1 MNEIVPDR
9 SIHHIFIIQFS
20 YFYINTDLP
29 HFSPTTNLAEK
40 RVKMMKEITFKAFAI
55 THEIDLNKIA
65 IHCGIPKKFT
75 WEQPLILRGNILNT
89 ILKKNMDE
97 TQMVLVFSF
106 GSVVFINQS
115 SSKEIRDFFQF
126 IQTFEPDLDIKNAYR
141 YTDDYS
147 LHIMET
153 ESLELTDE
161 YVVVPEYEVFHPELI
176 STVLAKS
183 VALEKTEEQLG
194 KIHDTLETMIDRL
207 EKGKLRIGNKELART
222 TAKIVRHE
230 YNTLAYIMILDKP
243 DITWSS
249 STANEFYDRMLE
261 FFELNDRYKI
271 LKSKTDILYN
281 IMDGF
286 STISHSIRGLF
297 VEWIIVSLILF
308 EIVLTLLGIAGWI

>member
-1 MNEIVPDR
+1 ME
-9 SIHHIFIIQFS
+9 
-20 YFYINTDLP
+20 
-29 HFSPTTNLAEK
+29 A
-40 RVKMMKEITFKAFAI
+40 ITFKAFAI
-55 THEIDLNKIA
+55 TNEIDLNKIA

-75 WEQPLILRGNILNT
+75 WEEPLVLKRDVLRSIL
-89 ILKKNMDE
+89 MQEVSDM
-97 TQMVLVFSF
+97 QMVLIFSF
-106 GSVVFINQS
+106 GSIVFINHTN
-115 SSKEIRDFFQF
+115 EEDFHIVFRFIRS
-126 IQTFEPDLDIKNAYR
+126 FEPDVDLNIAGK

-147 LHIMET
+147 LHIGEN
-153 ESLELTDE
+153 ENLELADE
-161 YVVVPEYEVFHPELI
+161 YVVVPEIEDFYPELI

-194 KIHDTLETMIDRL
+194 KIHDKLENMIDRL
-207 EKGKLRIGNKELART
+207 EKGNLRIGNKELART

-243 DITWSS
+243 DITWTS
-249 STANEFYDRMLE
+249 STASDFYDRMIE

-297 VEWIIVSLILF
+297 VEWIIVILILF
-308 EIVLTLLGIAGWI
+308 EIVLTILQIIGWIP

>member
-1 MNEIVPDR
+1 MYELSCLIRSNNET
-9 SIHHIFIIQFS
+9 SFL
-20 YFYINTDLP
+20 N
-29 HFSPTTNLAEK
+29 EK
-40 RVKMMKEITFKAFAI
+40 SDEMKTSTFKAFAI
-55 THEIDLNKIA
+55 TNEIDLNKIA

-75 WEQPLILRGNILNT
+75 WEEPLILRGD
-89 ILKKNMDE
+89 ILKTIAGKKVDE

-106 GSVVFINQS
+106 GSIVFINYDDT
-115 SSKEIRDFFQF
+115 RNFFQF
-126 IQTFEPDLDIKNAYR
+126 IQQFEDDINIKNANK

-147 LHIMET
+147 LHIQEKET
-153 ESLELTDE
+153 IELTDE
-161 YVVVPEYEVFHPELI
+161 YVVVPEYENFYPELI

-194 KIHDTLETMIDRL
+194 KIHDKLETMIDRL

-243 DITWSS
+243 DITWAS
-249 STANEFYDRMLE
+249 STAGEFYDKMVE

-271 LKSKTDILYN
+271 LKSKTEILYN

-297 VEWIIVSLILF
+297 VEWIIVTLIVF
-308 EIVLTLLGIAGWI
+308 EIILTLLEIAGWLP